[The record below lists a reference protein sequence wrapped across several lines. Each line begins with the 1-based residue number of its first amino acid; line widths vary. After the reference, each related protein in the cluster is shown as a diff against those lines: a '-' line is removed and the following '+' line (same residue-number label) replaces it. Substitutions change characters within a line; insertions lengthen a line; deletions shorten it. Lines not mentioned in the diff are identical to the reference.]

1 MQAPRRALVT
11 LFVIVF
17 IDLVGFGMVIPLLPL
32 YAETYRPS
40 PWLFG
45 LLMSAYSAMQFLFS
59 PLLGRLSDRFGR
71 RPVLLLSLAGAVG
84 GYLLLAA
91 SNSLVLLFASRLL
104 AGAAG
109 GNIATAQAVIADLT
123 EAKDRARGMGLIG
136 AAFGLG
142 FIAGPAMASVLLGL
156 GPAAP
161 GLGAAFCSA
170 VAMLMTFLLLPESLS
185 ADRRGGV
192 RDRRWSLVPLVL
204 ARHRRELQPLLLIG
218 FALVTGFA
226 AFEVT
231 FAQLVH
237 TRFELPM
244 RQVSLLFVYI
254 GVLAAAV
261 QGGLMGRLTR
271 RFSEQRLLLAGLVLT
286 AGGLTLVAA
295 QHRISGLLVAMPVL
309 ALGMGLSS
317 PSLSA
322 LVSRGAAAGEQ
333 GEAMGA
339 FQGVG
344 SLARV
349 AGPFLGEL
357 SLGRFGPGS
366 PALGAAALAL
376 LAALAAVTLLAPLPS
391 VSG

>member
-71 RPVLLLSLAGAVG
+71 RPVLLLSLAGAVA
-84 GYLLLAA
+84 GYVLLAA
-91 SNSLVLLFASRLL
+91 SNSLALLFASRLL

-123 EAKDRARGMGLIG
+123 EARDRARGMGLIG

-142 FIAGPAMASVLLGL
+142 FIAGPAMASLLLGL

-170 VAMLMTFLLLPESLS
+170 AAMLMTLLLLPESLP
-185 ADRRGGV
+185 AERRRGV
-192 RDRRWSLVPLVL
+192 RDRQWSLVPLVL

-261 QGGLMGRLTR
+261 QGGLMGHLTR
-271 RFSEQRLLLAGLVLT
+271 RFPERRLLLAGLVLT
-286 AGGLTLVAA
+286 AGGLALVAA
-295 QHRISGLLVAMPVL
+295 QHRLGGLLVAMPVL

-366 PALGAAALAL
+366 PALGAAVLAL
-376 LAALAAVTLLAPLPS
+376 LAALATATLLAPVPA
-391 VSG
+391 VSA